1 MDLTRAIICA
11 CVAATIG
18 AASTAV
24 RADGGSVGPGA
35 KDHDQEVGTSGVS
48 NQGIGAPGV
57 SSQGIGAPG
66 VSLDPLGVVR
76 TLYLSAAYEDAL
88 AALAGLPAGVDD
100 DQAEKLRALCLLA
113 LNRTDDAQRVL
124 ARLATRKP
132 MLKLGEAE
140 SPKLVSMFRAARAQ
154 VLPAA
159 IKALYSAAKSSF
171 ERGDLAMAVAQFSD
185 VIQLIS
191 ENELTRDAALSDIRL
206 LAEGF
211 SKLANQQ
218 LAAQNLTTSPAPS
231 GAEPPTSEP
240 ATVTSAPE
248 SDSETS
254 PARAATSRTEAA
266 ADAAVIYSADDGDV
280 VAPGVIDQT
289 VPKWTPPT
297 VGDYR
302 SQTFSGVVEL
312 IIDETG
318 SVVSV
323 SLVQRLN
330 VMYDQLLVRAA
341 KGWRYRP
348 ALRNGQPVKYRKQIN
363 IVLHPANQVTDQSGR
378 PND

>member
-18 AASTAV
+18 TASTAV
-24 RADGGSVGPGA
+24 HADGGSAGLGA
-35 KDHDQEVGTSGVS
+35 KDREQEVG
-48 NQGIGAPGV
+48 AAGV

-100 DQAEKLRALCLLA
+100 DQAEKLRALCLVA

-124 ARLATRKP
+124 ARLATRHP

-140 SPKLVSMFRAARAQ
+140 SPKLVTMFRAARTQ

-171 ERGDLAMAVAQFSD
+171 ERGDLAMAVGQFSD

-218 LAAQNLTTSPAPS
+218 LSAQNSTTSPAPS
-231 GAEPPTSEP
+231 GAEPPTPEP

-248 SDSETS
+248 SDPETS
-254 PARAATSRTEAA
+254 PARAAASRTEAA
-266 ADAAVIYSADDGDV
+266 ADAAVIYSADNGDV

-302 SQTFSGVVEL
+302 SQTFSGVLEL

-341 KGWRYRP
+341 RGWRYRP